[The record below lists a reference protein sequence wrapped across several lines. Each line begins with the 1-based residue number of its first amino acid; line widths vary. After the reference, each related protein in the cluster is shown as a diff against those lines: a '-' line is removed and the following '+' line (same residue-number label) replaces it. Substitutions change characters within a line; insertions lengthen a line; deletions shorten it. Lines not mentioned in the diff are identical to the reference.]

1 MLPGD
6 GNRIAH
12 MVAMAVGQR
21 YMGYALGRLFEIN
34 PLCTGI
40 SVQKRI
46 DENNSLCRFNAE
58 AAWPNHVSFIRFLLN
73 LCFGLDFR
81 FANRYDADKVE
92 GNMKPLQNP
101 MRTDGRH

>member
-12 MVAMAVGQR
+12 MVAMTMGQR
-21 YMGYALGRLFEIN
+21 YMGYALGRLLEVDA
-34 PLCTGI
+34 LCTGI

-58 AAWPNHVSFIRFLLN
+58 SGVA
-73 LCFGLDFR
+73 
-81 FANRYDADKVE
+81 
-92 GNMKPLQNP
+92 KPC
-101 MRTDGRH
+101 